1 MSSRTL
7 VVWPALAAIVL
18 GLAGCGQS
26 SGAAAGA
33 AAPTGVPAV
42 NGAPVVIDKS
52 VLSGGTEPS
61 GGAQGGVGDAII
73 ALHLGSMICYRFAHL
88 HGFHTATG
96 ATLGLG
102 PIGKPGR
109 AVLVLSP
116 GPRLHHQGCVHA
128 PAAVWDGLKAAPSRY
143 FVNITSAQNP
153 SGAVR
158 AQL

>member
-1 MSSRTL
+1 MSSRTFVPWL
-7 VVWPALAAIVL
+7 ALGAAAIV
-18 GLAGCGQS
+18 LAGCGQS
-26 SGAAAGA
+26 SGSTAGA
-33 AAPTGVPAV
+33 AAPTGVPTV

-52 VLSGGTEPS
+52 VLSGTTEPT
-61 GGAQGGVGDAII
+61 GGAQGGVGDAIV

-88 HGFHTATG
+88 HGFQTATG

-102 PIGKPGR
+102 PTGKPGKM
-109 AVLVLSP
+109 VLVLSP

-128 PAAVWDGLKAAPSRY
+128 PAAVWNGLKAAPGHY
-143 FVNITSAQNP
+143 FVNITSAHNP